1 MEEKK
6 ENNIQKNDCDGD
18 SSNNTKIDENT
29 YFKIFS
35 ENIGELHPIINLK
48 NLSNCFP
55 LNLKC
60 NCFIFN
66 IFQIFF
72 FNSILYSEK
81 IIERRIY
88 NKNRSKIFYPITNEY
103 SKLLLSIIISM
114 VCLVI
119 IKLIIFYTI
128 EQKDKLNSKAQ
139 VKGVIVK
146 DEGYN
151 DFKKKIFK
159 RRLFAEIIILFFSL
173 FSFFYVTVFCSI
185 YRKTQ
190 INWFLGGIYCLIF
203 EWVILSNLYIAI
215 ISFVQK
221 KEKEDVVHYMKVL
234 FCF

>member
-88 NKNRSKIFYPITNEY
+88 NKNRSK
-103 SKLLLSIIISM
+103 
-114 VCLVI
+114 
-119 IKLIIFYTI
+119 
-128 EQKDKLNSKAQ
+128 
-139 VKGVIVK
+139 
-146 DEGYN
+146 
-151 DFKKKIFK
+151 
-159 RRLFAEIIILFFSL
+159 FF
-173 FSFFYVTVFCSI
+173 I
-185 YRKTQ
+185 Q
-190 INWFLGGIYCLIF
+190 
-203 EWVILSNLYIAI
+203 
-215 ISFVQK
+215 
-221 KEKEDVVHYMKVL
+221 
-234 FCF
+234 